1 VLAGVAGLIV
11 CPTRGVVGA
20 AGTVRVKPA
29 MAAAPVSDVAASTA
43 ASAKI

>member
-1 VLAGVAGLIV
+1 VLAGVAGVIV
-11 CPTRGVVGA
+11 WPTFGVVGTG
-20 AGTVRVKPA
+20 GTLRVNPA